1 VNRFM
6 ERYRTGGHR
15 RVRSRE
21 VQILMVERLLLK
33 KKKEYERRKK
43 KGAPVREYR
52 QKGVM
57 YDDAL

>member
-1 VNRFM
+1 M

-33 KKKEYERRKK
+33 KKKEYEGRKK
-43 KGAPVREYR
+43 KGAPVRGYR